1 MSDKELYQEQKKRQ
15 LAEYETQMKEL
26 KEKASA
32 HDSVANT
39 KLFKQIEIVE
49 LKLKEGKAKLKAFE
63 KASKEEIEAH
73 KKAIDDAF
81 IEINIHLAMS

>member
-1 MSDKELYQEQKKRQ
+1 MSDKQLYQIQKERQ
-15 LAEYETQMKEL
+15 LVQYETQIKEL

-32 HDSVANT
+32 YDADANT

-49 LKLKEGKAKLKAFE
+49 LKLKEGKAKLNAFE

-81 IEINIHLAMS
+81 MEINIHLAMS